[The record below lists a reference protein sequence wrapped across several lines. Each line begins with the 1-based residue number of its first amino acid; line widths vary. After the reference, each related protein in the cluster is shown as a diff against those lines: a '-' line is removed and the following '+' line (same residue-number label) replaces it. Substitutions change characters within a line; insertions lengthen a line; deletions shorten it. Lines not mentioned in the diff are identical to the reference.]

1 MSAPDE
7 QLHPGPEIT
16 VWAPVAHHVEI
27 EWASPDADGATER
40 MEPKGDG
47 WWRWRAPAQ
56 PSDAGNYGAVA
67 TNPFGSTPSALAALT
82 VVTSQST
89 NNSAIGVVGWGESL
103 VWNGSEYV
111 NAAPPTIP
119 VGARIDRRGADACF
133 QPLASEGSLA

>member
-56 PSDAGNYGAVA
+56 PSDAGAAAYPPLDYAFRIDGGEA
-67 TNPFGSTPSALAALT
+67 TPDPRSAWQPHGVHGRSSRRARRATRRSRGSTRDSWPRA
-82 VVTSQST
+82 TSHWRT
-89 NNSAIGVVGWGESL
+89 G
-103 VWNGSEYV
+103 
-111 NAAPPTIP
+111 
-119 VGARIDRRGADACF
+119 R
-133 QPLASEGSLA
+133 